1 MKSEYFR
8 HTSYAQ
14 LLSIF
19 RWKKYL
25 HWKFS
30 RQLSFDF
37 SKLIL
42 SFLRLLDRNS
52 QHGVMIQTAHELPS
66 DSKHCNFREFPELA
80 LNLSSCACGFFFFFN
95 EPVWSHQAGAIPE
108 QFGKLQ
114 ALVAMFLL
122 PQPCLLP
129 EFQCTAGS
137 RSPRMLFAMG
147 SLMCWN

>member
-1 MKSEYFR
+1 MNKNELKSEYFR
-8 HTSYAQ
+8 HTFYAQ

-52 QHGVMIQTAHELPS
+52 QHGVMIHTAYEPAS
-66 DSKHCNFREFPELA
+66 NSKQCNFRKFPDLA
-80 LNLSSCACGFFFFFN
+80 LNLCSCGVYQWLFSN
-95 EPVWSHQAGAIPE
+95 ELVCSH
-108 QFGKLQ
+108 
-114 ALVAMFLL
+114 
-122 PQPCLLP
+122 
-129 EFQCTAGS
+129 
-137 RSPRMLFAMG
+137 
-147 SLMCWN
+147 